1 MSVSKKFIAVRSD
14 LLQKIIE
21 IANKKGKTVY
31 GFVNEIC
38 EQATKADEMNST
50 LDEILEFYRLIKTM
64 RQAGAVMMPPEILD
78 HSIKHLYPLK
88 KKALLENWYNS
99 GLWFG
104 KFLETK
110 FDDPLKIF
118 REILTTCLWDITE
131 ANIEPKENNISL
143 RVVAPNL
150 PRENTELLL
159 QFISGVMH
167 TLDYKVIKQEYWK
180 GIILLELRK
189 IQKIPDIETELDEI

>member
-1 MSVSKKFIAVRSD
+1 M
-14 LLQKIIE
+14 E
-21 IANKKGKTVY
+21 IANKKGKNVY

-38 EQATKADEMNST
+38 ENAIKADEMNST
-50 LDEILEFYRLIKTM
+50 LDEISNFYNLIKTM

-78 HSIKHLYPLK
+78 YSIKQLYPLEK
-88 KKALLENWYNS
+88 DSLLENWYNS

-110 FDDPLKIF
+110 FDNPLEIF

-131 ANIEPKENNISL
+131 ASIEPKKNNISL

-159 QFISGVMH
+159 KFISGVMH
-167 TLDYKVIKQEYWK
+167 TLDYKVAKQEYWK

-189 IQKIPDIETELDEI
+189 IQKIPDIETDLDEI